1 MKIMFIC
8 TGNIC
13 RSAMAHWLMIKKLEE
28 KNIKNVEVFS
38 AGIHA
43 MNNDIPTE
51 DGIEVMDEYGVN
63 LRKHRATNIRKSP
76 IEEMDLI
83 LVMTVM
89 HKMELVNIYPNL
101 KKKIFTLKEYVGE
114 NEFNIKD
121 PWGYNITTY
130 RMCAAEIDRA
140 LDKLIGKWNG

>member
-101 KKKIFTLKEYVGE
+101 KEKIFTLKEYVRE
-114 NEFNIKD
+114 DEINIKD